1 MHPGSL
7 ARSVPVSPMAD
18 DSAPPTM
25 QYTCCHQPATAAGC
39 SVRGAHEGSE
49 GAVAAARAQAA
60 YNALRVVARE
70 GDAYQCAAQL
80 LYCREHSLVTPA
92 ALAMK
97 HANFF
102 GLLILLRA
110 GADMPHSQG
119 LEAALRRAAERDPRF
134 APRLADVLEHDADM
148 LDIMARMPGA
158 CRVAYAQACHRS
170 PDCALARNLLQHPR
184 VGPGRCGAL
193 PQKAATAAL
202 LYRCVEQ
209 DDETCARLV
218 LAAGYPADAND
229 DWRGDTPLLRAIE
242 GGRAGMV
249 ELLLRHGA
257 DPNREQ
263 EVFDEE
269 GEIHLDSR
277 GPLTLAAQ
285 LGATRIVALLL
296 QAGAD
301 VDWCSPV
308 DGRTALHHA
317 ARLGDSLTARLLV
330 AGGART
336 SQEDIQGLRP
346 LDLALEADAPR
357 VAAAL
362 QQAIVQEALQ
372 SMDGLTV
379 VRLLYDHAGV
389 GEQDAEG
396 RKEEEETI
404 TRGKGKSAND
414 KSDKATDRATLVVLE
429 TALRTLCHFSARF
442 PPRKAQGAAATTAP
456 LTAALRLYEAWR
468 NARDSPGEAQAL
480 GGSVLLSL
488 IDAGV
493 LMKTELQLRL
503 DEGKEGDA

>member
-1 MHPGSL
+1 V
-7 ARSVPVSPMAD
+7 ATDASVAE
-18 DSAPPTM
+18 AK
-25 QYTCCHQPATAAGC
+25 G
-39 SVRGAHEGSE
+39 
-49 GAVAAARAQAA
+49 QAA
-60 YNALRVVARE
+60 FNALRVVARE

-80 LYCREHSLVTPA
+80 LYCREMSLVTPA

-102 GLLILLRA
+102 VLLILLRS
-110 GADMPHSQG
+110 GADMPHTQG

-134 APRLADVLEHDADM
+134 AERLMDVLEHDADM

-158 CRVAYAQACHRS
+158 CRVAYAQACHKS
-170 PDCALARNLLQHPR
+170 PDCQLAARLLQHPR
-184 VGPGRCGAL
+184 VGPGRCAAL
-193 PQKAATAAL
+193 KQKAATAAL

-209 DDETCARLV
+209 DDEECARLI

-229 DWRGDTPLLRAIE
+229 DWRGDTPLLQAIE
-242 GGRAGMV
+242 AGRAGMV
-249 ELLLRHGA
+249 EVLLRHGA

-285 LGATRIVALLL
+285 TGGTRIVALLL

-301 VDWCSPV
+301 VDWASPV

-372 SMDGLTV
+372 SMDGLTI
-379 VRLLYDHAGV
+379 VRLLYDHAD
-389 GEQDAEG
+389 Q
-396 RKEEEETI
+396 RQ
-404 TRGKGKSAND
+404 KGDEPDLASVRSN
-414 KSDKATDRATLVVLE
+414 LVVLE
-429 TALRTLCHFSARF
+429 SALRTLCHFSAGF
-442 PPRKAQGAAATTAP
+442 PKSIDGNVSSSAGDGSAAAP
-456 LTAALRLYEAWR
+456 LASALKLYEAWR
-468 NARDSPGEAQAL
+468 DNRDMPSESQAM
-480 GGSVLLSL
+480 GAAALLAL

-493 LMKTELQLRL
+493 LMKTELQLLL
-503 DEGKEGDA
+503 DGLEE